1 MRWIRPV
8 DRGMANSLPQGGSQP
23 VWTTPRTGGSG
34 FCVYQ
39 TRA

>member
-1 MRWIRPV
+1 MAPSI
-8 DRGMANSLPQGGSQP
+8 DMANSLPQGVEP
-23 VWTTPRTGGSG
+23 VWTTPRDGGSG